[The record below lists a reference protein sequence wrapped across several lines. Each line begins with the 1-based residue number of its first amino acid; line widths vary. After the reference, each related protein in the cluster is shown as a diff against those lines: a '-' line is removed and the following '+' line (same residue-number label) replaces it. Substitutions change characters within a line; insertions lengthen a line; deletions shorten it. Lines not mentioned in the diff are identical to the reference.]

1 MKAATQKLTRRLAA
15 LILVLV
21 LAVGFSTA
29 AWAEGVPRRE
39 TPVYKVAFYA
49 ADCYHI
55 QDENGR
61 RRGYGYEMMQG
72 LSKYMQCTFDYVGYD
87 KTPAESMEML
97 RSGEVDL
104 YTAAK
109 ATDECR
115 AEFAVSQHPAITVT
129 TCMNIKV
136 GNSKVVAGDYA
147 TYEGMR
153 IGLLQSQIYN
163 DSFLQWADEKGFAY
177 TVTYYD
183 TPADLTNAL
192 EEDKVDAIVDSYIRT
207 PEDELTIEDFGRTA
221 YYILARKED
230 QGLIDALDAAFD
242 AMNIDNPNWRVELY
256 NKYHGAAGHNTEFTA
271 EESALLAQMQQSG
284 TTVRAAAAPDNAPYS
299 WYADGKMQGIAVD
312 LAQKTA
318 ETLGL
323 TLEVVPTATRKD
335 YNALLQSGEA
345 DLCLDLNSGEITYG
359 DTAYQLTDTYMRTTV
374 SLLRQRGAYER
385 VHSLVVKEDSA
396 TVRELIAA
404 NWPEAEVTVLDSTGA
419 CAEAVKN
426 GTADAALLMSYTAQ
440 KLARDDIQ
448 NRMRVDIVPGALVYL
463 RNGVNVQVD
472 RRFYG
477 LWEKTL
483 NGISTQYAAEI
494 VQSYTEVM
502 ATPTVLAFLF
512 DHPAYLILFVA
523 VLALVGCL
531 VLLYLQ
537 SVHSRKQQQAILLQL
552 ADALNDAEEA
562 NKAKQEFFSKMSHD
576 IRTPLNVVLGMTQI
590 AQKYKND
597 APRLES
603 ALDSITNEGN
613 YLLVLINSIL
623 DVNQLEHGHM
633 ELNKAPFDAVRCAA
647 DSVELLRPL
656 ADKKAQTMA
665 LHCDKPDCVVVGDV
679 NRYSQIM
686 INIISNAIK
695 YTPVGGEITV
705 RLDCLPGG
713 RVIFRCTDT
722 GIGMTPEFIGHITED
737 YVRAEDSR
745 VSKVQGTGLGMSVVK
760 GFTDLMG
767 GTLDIYSH
775 EGHGSTF
782 VVSIPFAEADD
793 AQRAAVL
800 APHKTGETTAD
811 FTGKRVLLAEDNALN
826 AEIAVEL
833 LQSIGLKVDWA
844 EDGQKAVEMFE
855 KSAPGSYFAVFMD
868 MQMPVMDGV
877 EATRRIRASDRPDHD
892 VPIFAMTANTFAADR
907 KKCYDAGMS
916 GYIPKPIDLETIT
929 HVLEEE
935 TGE

>member
-15 LILVLV
+15 LMLVLV

-29 AWAEGVPRRE
+29 AWAENVPRRE

-49 ADCYHI
+49 ANCYHI

-61 RRGYGYEMMQG
+61 RSGYGYEMMQG

-104 YTAAK
+104 YTAAN
-109 ATDECR
+109 ATDACR
-115 AEFAVSQHPAITVT
+115 AEFAVSQHPAIMVT

-153 IGLLQSQIYN
+153 IGLLQSQTYN
-163 DSFLQWADEKGFAY
+163 DGFLQWADEKGFAY

-183 TPADLTNAL
+183 TLADLTNAL
-192 EEDKVDAIVDSYIRT
+192 REDKVDAIVDSYIRS
-207 PEDELTIEDFGRTA
+207 PEDELTIEDFGQTA

-242 AMNIDNPNWRVELY
+242 AMSIDNPNWRVELY
-256 NKYHGAAGHNTEFTA
+256 NKYRGAAGHNTEFTA
-271 EESALLAQMQQSG
+271 EESDLLAQMQQSG

-318 ETLGL
+318 EALGL
-323 TLEVVPTATRKD
+323 TLEVVPTATYKD

-345 DLCLDLNSGEITYG
+345 DLCLDLDSGETTYG

-374 SLLRQRGAYER
+374 SLLRQRGACER
-385 VHSLVVKEDSA
+385 VH
-396 TVRELIAA
+396 
-404 NWPEAEVTVLDSTGA
+404 
-419 CAEAVKN
+419 
-426 GTADAALLMSYTAQ
+426 
-440 KLARDDIQ
+440 
-448 NRMRVDIVPGALVYL
+448 
-463 RNGVNVQVD
+463 
-472 RRFYG
+472 
-477 LWEKTL
+477 
-483 NGISTQYAAEI
+483 
-494 VQSYTEVM
+494 
-502 ATPTVLAFLF
+502 
-512 DHPAYLILFVA
+512 
-523 VLALVGCL
+523 CL
-531 VLLYLQ
+531 V
-537 SVHSRKQQQAILLQL
+537 
-552 ADALNDAEEA
+552 
-562 NKAKQEFFSKMSHD
+562 
-576 IRTPLNVVLGMTQI
+576 
-590 AQKYKND
+590 
-597 APRLES
+597 
-603 ALDSITNEGN
+603 
-613 YLLVLINSIL
+613 
-623 DVNQLEHGHM
+623 
-633 ELNKAPFDAVRCAA
+633 
-647 DSVELLRPL
+647 
-656 ADKKAQTMA
+656 
-665 LHCDKPDCVVVGDV
+665 
-679 NRYSQIM
+679 
-686 INIISNAIK
+686 
-695 YTPVGGEITV
+695 
-705 RLDCLPGG
+705 GG

-844 EDGQKAVEMFE
+844 EDGQKAVGMFE

>member
-49 ADCYHI
+49 ANCYHI

-61 RRGYGYEMMQG
+61 RSGYGYEMMQG

-109 ATDECR
+109 ATDACR
-115 AEFAVSQHPAITVT
+115 AEFAVSQHPAIMVT

-147 TYEGMR
+147 TYEGMC
-153 IGLLQSQIYN
+153 IGLLQSQTYN
-163 DSFLQWADEKGFAY
+163 DGFLQWADEKGFAY

-183 TPADLTNAL
+183 TLADLTNAL
-192 EEDKVDAIVDSYIRT
+192 KEDKVDAIVDSYIRT
-207 PEDELTIEDFGRTA
+207 PEDELTIEDFGQTA

-256 NKYHGAAGHNTEFTA
+256 NKYRGAAGHNTKFTA

-318 ETLGL
+318 EALGL
-323 TLEVVPTATRKD
+323 TLEVVPTATYKD

-345 DLCLDLNSGEITYG
+345 DLCLDLDSGETTYG

-374 SLLRQRGAYER
+374 SLLRQRGACER
-385 VHSLVVKEDSA
+385 VH
-396 TVRELIAA
+396 
-404 NWPEAEVTVLDSTGA
+404 
-419 CAEAVKN
+419 
-426 GTADAALLMSYTAQ
+426 
-440 KLARDDIQ
+440 
-448 NRMRVDIVPGALVYL
+448 
-463 RNGVNVQVD
+463 
-472 RRFYG
+472 
-477 LWEKTL
+477 
-483 NGISTQYAAEI
+483 
-494 VQSYTEVM
+494 
-502 ATPTVLAFLF
+502 
-512 DHPAYLILFVA
+512 
-523 VLALVGCL
+523 
-531 VLLYLQ
+531 
-537 SVHSRKQQQAILLQL
+537 
-552 ADALNDAEEA
+552 
-562 NKAKQEFFSKMSHD
+562 
-576 IRTPLNVVLGMTQI
+576 
-590 AQKYKND
+590 
-597 APRLES
+597 
-603 ALDSITNEGN
+603 
-613 YLLVLINSIL
+613 
-623 DVNQLEHGHM
+623 
-633 ELNKAPFDAVRCAA
+633 
-647 DSVELLRPL
+647 
-656 ADKKAQTMA
+656 
-665 LHCDKPDCVVVGDV
+665 
-679 NRYSQIM
+679 
-686 INIISNAIK
+686 
-695 YTPVGGEITV
+695 
-705 RLDCLPGG
+705 CLPGG

-767 GTLDIYSH
+767 GTLDMYSH

-800 APHKTGETTAD
+800 APHKAGETTAD

-844 EDGQKAVEMFE
+844 EDGQKAVGMFE

-935 TGE
+935 TGG

>member
-15 LILVLV
+15 LMLVLV

-29 AWAEGVPRRE
+29 AGAENVPRRE

-49 ADCYHI
+49 ANCYHI

-61 RRGYGYEMMQG
+61 RSGYGYEMMQG

-104 YTAAK
+104 YTAAN
-109 ATDECR
+109 ATDACR
-115 AEFAVSQHPAITVT
+115 AEFAVSQHPAIMVT

-136 GNSKVVAGDYA
+136 SNSKVVAGDYA

-153 IGLLQSQIYN
+153 IGLLQSQTCN
-163 DSFLQWADEKGFAY
+163 DGFLQWADEKGFAY

-183 TPADLTNAL
+183 TLADLTNAL
-192 EEDKVDAIVDSYIRT
+192 KEDKVDAIVDSYIRT
-207 PEDELTIEDFGRTA
+207 PEDELTIEDFGQTA

-242 AMNIDNPNWRVELY
+242 AMSIDNPNWRVELY
-256 NKYHGAAGHNTEFTA
+256 NKYRGAGGHNTEFTA

-299 WYADGKMQGIAVD
+299 WYADGKMQG
-312 LAQKTA
+312 
-318 ETLGL
+318 
-323 TLEVVPTATRKD
+323 
-335 YNALLQSGEA
+335 
-345 DLCLDLNSGEITYG
+345 
-359 DTAYQLTDTYMRTTV
+359 
-374 SLLRQRGAYER
+374 
-385 VHSLVVKEDSA
+385 
-396 TVRELIAA
+396 
-404 NWPEAEVTVLDSTGA
+404 
-419 CAEAVKN
+419 
-426 GTADAALLMSYTAQ
+426 
-440 KLARDDIQ
+440 
-448 NRMRVDIVPGALVYL
+448 
-463 RNGVNVQVD
+463 
-472 RRFYG
+472 
-477 LWEKTL
+477 
-483 NGISTQYAAEI
+483 
-494 VQSYTEVM
+494 
-502 ATPTVLAFLF
+502 
-512 DHPAYLILFVA
+512 
-523 VLALVGCL
+523 
-531 VLLYLQ
+531 
-537 SVHSRKQQQAILLQL
+537 
-552 ADALNDAEEA
+552 
-562 NKAKQEFFSKMSHD
+562 
-576 IRTPLNVVLGMTQI
+576 
-590 AQKYKND
+590 
-597 APRLES
+597 
-603 ALDSITNEGN
+603 
-613 YLLVLINSIL
+613 
-623 DVNQLEHGHM
+623 
-633 ELNKAPFDAVRCAA
+633 
-647 DSVELLRPL
+647 
-656 ADKKAQTMA
+656 
-665 LHCDKPDCVVVGDV
+665 
-679 NRYSQIM
+679 
-686 INIISNAIK
+686 
-695 YTPVGGEITV
+695 
-705 RLDCLPGG
+705 
-713 RVIFRCTDT
+713 
-722 GIGMTPEFIGHITED
+722 
-737 YVRAEDSR
+737 
-745 VSKVQGTGLGMSVVK
+745 TGLGMSVVK

-767 GTLDIYSH
+767 GTLDMYSH

-782 VVSIPFAEADD
+782 VISIPFAEADD

-855 KSAPGSYFAVFMD
+855 RSAPGSYFAVFMD

>member
-1 MKAATQKLTRRLAA
+1 MPDDSNTPIRELKRQILAMCRRK
-15 LILVLV
+15 
-21 LAVGFSTA
+21 G
-29 AWAEGVPRRE
+29 WG
-39 TPVYKVAFYA
+39 
-49 ADCYHI
+49 
-55 QDENGR
+55 DENGVQNPQHVAMAMTV
-61 RRGYGYEMMQG
+61 EM
-72 LSKYMQCTFDYVGYD
+72 
-87 KTPAESMEML
+87 AELLEHFQWL
-97 RSGEVDL
+97 NAADVERLLLGGDPERVALIGE
-104 YTAAK
+104 
-109 ATDECR
+109 
-115 AEFAVSQHPAITVT
+115 EFADV
-129 TCMNIKV
+129 M
-136 GNSKVVAGDYA
+136 
-147 TYEGMR
+147 M
-153 IGLLQSQIYN
+153 
-163 DSFLQWADEKGFAY
+163 
-177 TVTYYD
+177 
-183 TPADLTNAL
+183 
-192 EEDKVDAIVDSYIRT
+192 
-207 PEDELTIEDFGRTA
+207 
-221 YYILARKED
+221 
-230 QGLIDALDAAFD
+230 
-242 AMNIDNPNWRVELY
+242 
-256 NKYHGAAGHNTEFTA
+256 
-271 EESALLAQMQQSG
+271 
-284 TTVRAAAAPDNAPYS
+284 
-299 WYADGKMQGIAVD
+299 
-312 LAQKTA
+312 
-318 ETLGL
+318 
-323 TLEVVPTATRKD
+323 
-335 YNALLQSGEA
+335 
-345 DLCLDLNSGEITYG
+345 YG
-359 DTAYQLTDTYMRTTV
+359 
-374 SLLRQRGAYER
+374 
-385 VHSLVVKEDSA
+385 
-396 TVRELIAA
+396 
-404 NWPEAEVTVLDSTGA
+404 
-419 CAEAVKN
+419 
-426 GTADAALLMSYTAQ
+426 
-440 KLARDDIQ
+440 
-448 NRMRVDIVPGALVYL
+448 
-463 RNGVNVQVD
+463 
-472 RRFYG
+472 
-477 LWEKTL
+477 
-483 NGISTQYAAEI
+483 
-494 VQSYTEVM
+494 
-502 ATPTVLAFLF
+502 
-512 DHPAYLILFVA
+512 
-523 VLALVGCL
+523 
-531 VLLYLQ
+531 
-537 SVHSRKQQQAILLQL
+537 LQL

-775 EGHGSTF
+775 EGHGSTI

>member
-39 TPVYKVAFYA
+39 APVYKVAFYA
-49 ADCYHI
+49 ANCYHV

-97 RSGEVDL
+97 R
-104 YTAAK
+104 
-109 ATDECR
+109 
-115 AEFAVSQHPAITVT
+115 
-129 TCMNIKV
+129 
-136 GNSKVVAGDYA
+136 
-147 TYEGMR
+147 
-153 IGLLQSQIYN
+153 
-163 DSFLQWADEKGFAY
+163 
-177 TVTYYD
+177 
-183 TPADLTNAL
+183 
-192 EEDKVDAIVDSYIRT
+192 
-207 PEDELTIEDFGRTA
+207 
-221 YYILARKED
+221 
-230 QGLIDALDAAFD
+230 
-242 AMNIDNPNWRVELY
+242 
-256 NKYHGAAGHNTEFTA
+256 
-271 EESALLAQMQQSG
+271 
-284 TTVRAAAAPDNAPYS
+284 
-299 WYADGKMQGIAVD
+299 
-312 LAQKTA
+312 
-318 ETLGL
+318 
-323 TLEVVPTATRKD
+323 
-335 YNALLQSGEA
+335 
-345 DLCLDLNSGEITYG
+345 
-359 DTAYQLTDTYMRTTV
+359 
-374 SLLRQRGAYER
+374 
-385 VHSLVVKEDSA
+385 
-396 TVRELIAA
+396 
-404 NWPEAEVTVLDSTGA
+404 
-419 CAEAVKN
+419 
-426 GTADAALLMSYTAQ
+426 
-440 KLARDDIQ
+440 
-448 NRMRVDIVPGALVYL
+448 
-463 RNGVNVQVD
+463 
-472 RRFYG
+472 
-477 LWEKTL
+477 
-483 NGISTQYAAEI
+483 
-494 VQSYTEVM
+494 
-502 ATPTVLAFLF
+502 
-512 DHPAYLILFVA
+512 
-523 VLALVGCL
+523 
-531 VLLYLQ
+531 
-537 SVHSRKQQQAILLQL
+537 
-552 ADALNDAEEA
+552 
-562 NKAKQEFFSKMSHD
+562 
-576 IRTPLNVVLGMTQI
+576 
-590 AQKYKND
+590 
-597 APRLES
+597 
-603 ALDSITNEGN
+603 
-613 YLLVLINSIL
+613 
-623 DVNQLEHGHM
+623 
-633 ELNKAPFDAVRCAA
+633 
-647 DSVELLRPL
+647 PL

-686 INIISNAIK
+686 LNIISNAIK

-713 RVIFRCTDT
+713 QVIFRCTDT

-767 GTLDIYSH
+767 GTLDMYSH